1 MADQSLRWRVARI
14 VGTHGE
20 VTRALLCAAP
30 KTKYANGVTDQL
42 SLFRAA
48 ADNVASSHLNDLER
62 LYDEVEGEP
71 EKNRMR
77 EEIYKTATAEA
88 SKAISEGRI
97 VILRKAARGERD
109 QSTMIIQKYSTV
121 HQAMGAFIK
130 ADDYKDLPTYS
141 EITESA
147 TLRGL
152 FNFGEEESVAA
163 LMRRRLVDHSSL
175 MVRPHATRHGS
186 QKRSASALDP
196 FDPTGGASKSWEL
209 DVSDRPPAAHGT
221 TCRAVV
227 LAAAAG
233 LCPRVET
240 PEELF
245 IYDGPAVT
253 KCPMIDKNSWSAG
266 PQSAGSSITLSLDGS
281 LLVTHNSII
290 HNQAATSGHNA
301 LDDLPFG
308 KLLQFVSASQ
318 AAVYVCRPFPPTLW
332 YWRPG
337 GVAVAPG
344 VEDPGSAHYFTR
356 SSVDGSHA
364 AYIDGA
370 ERHLAISLPPVE
382 SISNTHAM
390 MTATMVY
397 GGVSQAVSPD
407 SLFVGDSA
415 SSMVITECGESTD
428 MQARRNLLSA
438 HPFQERGCHD
448 IALRQ
453 NVLDAF
459 GDYFPRH
466 KPYGADA
473 AKFIAEDCYTLV
485 QSSDLDTPV
494 ASQVIELSNFHDR
507 WCVYQGVSDADTAV
521 GATVVAVTTLMADI

>member
-77 EEIYKTATAEA
+77 EEIYTSATAEA
-88 SKAISEGRI
+88 LQAIDDGSI
-97 VILRKAARGERD
+97 VILRRGQTEQD
-109 QSTMIIQKYSTV
+109 GVAQLVIQHYDKQSTQTGALIPADTYKNLDKY
-121 HQAMGAFIK
+121 IK
-130 ADDYKDLPTYS
+130 VDKQNS
-141 EITESA
+141 
-147 TLRGL
+147 LREL
-152 FNFGEEESVAA
+152 FKFGEEESVAA
-163 LMRRRLVDHSSL
+163 LMRRRLVEHSSL
-175 MVRPHATRHGS
+175 MVRPHTTRHGS

-209 DVSDRPPAAHGT
+209 DVSDRPPAAHGA

-233 LCPRVET
+233 LCPRVERPGT
-240 PEELF
+240 LL
-245 IYDGPAVT
+245 IYDGSAPVECAT
-253 KCPMIDKNSWSAG
+253 TGKDKWTHGESEI
-266 PQSAGSSITLSLDGS
+266 QQRLDGS
-281 LLVTHNSII
+281 LLVNHNDII
-290 HNQAATSGHNA
+290 YNQAATSGHNA

-318 AAVYVCRPFPPTLW
+318 TAVYVCRPFPPTLW

-356 SSVDGSHA
+356 SSVDGTHA

-397 GGVSQAVSPD
+397 GGVSQSVSPD

-415 SSMVITECGESTD
+415 SSMVITECGDSTD

-473 AKFIAEDCYTLV
+473 SKFIAEDCYTLV

-521 GATVVAVTTLMADI
+521 GATVVAVTKLMAGI